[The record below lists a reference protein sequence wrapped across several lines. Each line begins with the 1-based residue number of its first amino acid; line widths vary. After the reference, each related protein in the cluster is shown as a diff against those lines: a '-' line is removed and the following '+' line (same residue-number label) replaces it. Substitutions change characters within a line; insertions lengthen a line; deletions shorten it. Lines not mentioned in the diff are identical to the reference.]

1 MSDTDLRASLDMLAR
16 VGREAGLD
24 EGMARSEGEKVAAA
38 VLENSSGPSGAHKL
52 WGESV
57 GRPAHDFFTAVP
69 RGRRYASI
77 PTTLLSTL
85 VAEGSP
91 RAAGYAQALADVAT
105 AAATVSGAGS
115 VAIGKATSVVQAQL
129 SAAGVA
135 PAHGPGTPTEGL
147 TPPSATPSGGPGMPA
162 APAGGPGTSPS
173 GQGAGHGDLQAWSN
187 DLLRRAMDQGD
198 RIREMLGHLPGTP
211 GGGQPPAGG
220 DPQGAPGQY
229 GIPQNPLTDGDPV
242 GEGATGQA
250 QEDPAGTPPAQEEEE
265 PEDERSV
272 EELLAE
278 LDALIGLGPVKAE
291 IHRQV
296 AVLRMDARRQEA
308 GLKVVTLTRHLV
320 FVGNPGTGKTT
331 VARLVGGIY
340 RALGLLS
347 KGQLVEVDRSEL
359 VAGYLG
365 QTAAKT
371 SDVVASALGGVLFI
385 DEAYSLNG
393 DQYGKESIDTLVK
406 EMEDHRDDLVV
417 IVAGYPEPMAEF
429 VASNPG
435 LESRFR
441 TIIEFQDYSDDELV
455 AIQATL
461 AEGMDYDIHPDAA
474 QRFREILAATPRGPS
489 FGNGRFSR
497 NLLEAAIGRHAWRLR
512 DTKDATIEE
521 LRTLQREDF
530 EDRDAVD
537 LAVQDAGMPS
547 GLDDPS
553 PHGDAWLDDADAPA
567 PEDADAPPT
576 DDADAAPTE
585 DENAP
590 GPDDADAPS
599 TDDEAR

>member
-1 MSDTDLRASLDMLAR
+1 MSATDLRSALDLLVR

-24 EGMARSEGEKVAAA
+24 EGLARAEGEKVAAA
-38 VLENSSGPSGAHKL
+38 VLESSAGPSGAHRL

-57 GRPAHDFFTAVP
+57 GRPAGDFFTAVP
-69 RGRRYASI
+69 RGRRYAAV

-105 AAATVSGAGS
+105 AAATVSDAGP

-129 SAAGVA
+129 SAAGVV

-147 TPPSATPSGGPGMPA
+147 TPPSAAPPS
-162 APAGGPGTSPS
+162 GTSP
-173 GQGAGHGDLQAWSN
+173 GRHGNPAGAGTADLQAWSD

-198 RIREMLGHLPGTP
+198 QIREMLGHLPGAAGVRTPPAP
-211 GGGQPPAGG
+211 GGEVP
-220 DPQGAPGQY
+220 GAVPGRD
-229 GIPQNPLTDGDPV
+229 GIPHDALTGGAAV
-242 GEGATGQA
+242 GADGQA
-250 QEDPAGTPPAQEEEE
+250 QEDPSGTPAAPEEEA
-265 PEDERSV
+265 EDERSV

-331 VARLVGGIY
+331 VARLVDGIY

-417 IVAGYPEPMAEF
+417 IVAGYPGPMAEF
-429 VASNPG
+429 VAANPG

-441 TIIEFQDYSDDELV
+441 TIIEFEDYSDDELV
-455 AIQATL
+455 AIQQVL
-461 AEGMDYDIHPDAA
+461 AAGMDYDIHPDAA
-474 QRFREILAATPRGPS
+474 ERFREILAATPRGPS

-512 DTKDATIEE
+512 DEPDVSIEE

-537 LAVQDAGMPS
+537 LSLADTDVPAEDGP
-547 GLDDPS
+547 DD
-553 PHGDAWLDDADAPA
+553 DAWLDDAG
-567 PEDADAPPT
+567 
-576 DDADAAPTE
+576 
-585 DENAP
+585 DE
-590 GPDDADAPS
+590 
-599 TDDEAR
+599 TR